1 MQPVLRLFLYW
12 EADYRL
18 DSPQS
23 WTSLSHYVLMT
34 GVCSCLWNV
43 VATSAIPDPFST
55 QNESE
60 LFKSVF
66 ANNNYQFELR
76 VTCCSGIPLIVFNS
90 SKKRIM
96 ARNSVLLSPESGGTL
111 CLYLQL

>member
-23 WTSLSHYVLMT
+23 WTSLSHYVLKT

-43 VATSAIPDPFST
+43 LATSAIPDPFST

-60 LFKSVF
+60 LFKLVF
-66 ANNNYQFELR
+66 ANNSCQFELG

-96 ARNSVLLSPESGGTL
+96 ARNLVLLSPESGGTL